1 LNPREYQNEREL
13 AKARIG
19 WWVQCRLRSIIT
31 VSMRL
36 KWRKNAKPN
45 LDPNERL
52 KHNLD

>member
-1 LNPREYQNEREL
+1 MQDRTQENEREL
-13 AKARIG
+13 GKAMIG

-31 VSMRL
+31 VSMGV

-52 KHNLD
+52 KHKLD